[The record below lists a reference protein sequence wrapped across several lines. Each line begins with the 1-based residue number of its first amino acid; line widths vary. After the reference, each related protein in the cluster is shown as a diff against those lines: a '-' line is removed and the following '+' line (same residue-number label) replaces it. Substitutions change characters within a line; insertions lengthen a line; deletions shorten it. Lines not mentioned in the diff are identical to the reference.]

1 MPHPPIAIDD
11 VAPEEQIEQVISALA
26 GDLGDA
32 AARADVEHLAV
43 VAYERVAAGARVRS
57 FLPVLAER
65 EARQVLQELSGSN

>member
-1 MPHPPIAIDD
+1 MGLGMGMDLLPRIDGSRAQNVTGPPRGWCRPI
-11 VAPEEQIEQVISALA
+11 P
-26 GDLGDA
+26 GT
-32 AARADVEHLAV
+32 HLAV